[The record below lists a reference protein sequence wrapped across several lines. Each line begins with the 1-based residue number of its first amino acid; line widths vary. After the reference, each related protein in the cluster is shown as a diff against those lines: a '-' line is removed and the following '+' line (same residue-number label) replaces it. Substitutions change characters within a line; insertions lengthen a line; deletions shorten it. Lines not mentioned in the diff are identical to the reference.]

1 MKFNLLRSFPLH
13 TTERVFWRV
22 FKNFYGLLV
31 VQQME
36 SKGNPQPN
44 SLIYTHIQILQ
55 EKGIRMRD
63 GDIDGDYLDRQL

>member
-13 TTERVFWRV
+13 TTEV
-22 FKNFYGLLV
+22 
-31 VQQME
+31 
-36 SKGNPQPN
+36 
-44 SLIYTHIQILQ
+44 LQ